1 MKNLFNY
8 DGPLMEALT
17 WIADMVIL
25 NLLCILCCL
34 PVITA
39 GASVAAAHKV
49 TQNWIFQ
56 ENQPV
61 VRTFFRSFRQNFR
74 QATVVWLITLAGVL
88 LMALDFMLVTSY
100 VEGAFANV
108 MFALLVVVCAAAAL
122 ILSYMYPL
130 IVRYQNTLP
139 GHLRNAAILALARIP
154 RSALITALFAIPPV
168 LYFFANEWFWRTFL
182 FWILIGFS
190 CLIFMNNYLLKPIF
204 SILEN
209 PGEGES

>member
-122 ILSYMYPL
+122 ILSYM
-130 IVRYQNTLP
+130 
-139 GHLRNAAILALARIP
+139 
-154 RSALITALFAIPPV
+154 
-168 LYFFANEWFWRTFL
+168 
-182 FWILIGFS
+182 
-190 CLIFMNNYLLKPIF
+190 
-204 SILEN
+204 
-209 PGEGES
+209 